1 MREWGIMMRTY
12 IAFIPGEIDLQAG
25 LDELRAVEDHELLDR
40 AHLLL
45 LGWGL
50 DLPFIESPE
59 PSWDDFDELTDAE
72 LNGVIPAAM
81 QERYLTAV
89 RESLEVGIRN
99 AAILLSGEHSW
110 FETFV
115 AERVPL
121 SSGGEMLLFAEGD
134 LGSDESS
141 LADAA
146 RLPVDV
152 LPQVGRAMGVL
163 GREAVAIHI
172 TATDGH

>member
-1 MREWGIMMRTY
+1 MSRVTL
-12 IAFIPGEIDLQAG
+12 AFILGGVDLQAG
-25 LDELRAVEDHELLDR
+25 LDALRVVEDHALLER
-40 AHLLL
+40 AHLGL

-50 DLPFIESPE
+50 GLPSIESPE
-59 PSWDDFDELTDAE
+59 PSWDDVHELMDAE
-72 LNGVIPAAM
+72 LDGVIPAAM
-81 QERYLTAV
+81 QERYLVAV
-89 RESLEVGIRN
+89 RDSLEVGIRN
-99 AAILLSGEHSW
+99 AAILLSGEHGW

-121 SSGGEMLLFAEGD
+121 ASGGQMLLFAEGD

-152 LPQVGRAMGVL
+152 LPEVGRAMGVL
-163 GREAVAIHI
+163 GREAVAIHV
-172 TATDGH
+172 TAADEHCAS